1 MSIDDKFRGRRAK
14 VYQQGHLAGYLE
26 EQEADSWQ
34 FSYLPEYEGL
44 AVSLTMPKRTEPYR
58 FATFP
63 PLFDGLLPEGLQL
76 EALLRKHKIDR
87 NDCFRQ
93 LMIVGEDLEGSLF
106 SNPIRL
112 PMKKCLPM
120 RHSLCGWLP

>member
-1 MSIDDKFRGRRAK
+1 MSQNDTFRGRRAA
-14 VYQQGHLAGYLE
+14 VIQQGQLAGYLE
-26 EQEADSWQ
+26 EEGGGAWQ

-44 AVSLTMPKRTEPYR
+44 AVSLTMPIRSEPYR

-87 NDCFRQ
+87 NDFFGQ
-93 LMIVGEDLEGSLF
+93 LMIVGEDLVGSLTVRPAKHL
-106 SNPIRL
+106 SEEAEGDN
-112 PMKKCLPM
+112 
-120 RHSLCGWLP
+120 G